1 VNAAQWEAIKA
12 MAPQLRSGGVA
23 FEIGQ
28 LGGKYETIPYGEA
41 SNERMQQAIQNIT
54 GKAEGKGEKPLPLG
68 SAAAGVALGK
78 EPPTNLGTVPGT
90 DVTVASRM
98 NPKELGTLK
107 SNVSREN
114 AVENMAKL
122 PAVQELVDAAQQGA
136 GERKWY
142 QRGQQAFTAMSE
154 AAKNNP
160 AVSKYFK
167 PEMRD
172 KFVNFV
178 AALSP
183 QQSVKMNMQ
192 EALHAWTK
200 AVDLQADGATDKQIS
215 SMLHKE
221 LTMSTGKVNNAMK
234 ALKGEPIWDDLRTKA
249 FKVPSFGDNLN
260 GFLDRVTQDGWMAL
274 FHGIEN
280 AGDLYKASLYHPMSV
295 ITRLAAEHL
304 GWEPAEAQAAIWAV
318 VKTLTEKGTVDQ
330 AAIREYSHDFAD
342 LVQHDPDIRQ
352 QLTEMGFDT
361 NELDKQLT
369 KHVEAKPEVTSG
381 ISTSGKDSLRKLV
394 SRVQRLR
401 PDALSADKIKT
412 LNDYIDQA
420 SEPEGTGSEP
430 AAETGSTEFN
440 PDETVAGKLTKLGEK
455 KKKSPYG
462 NVR

>member
-1 VNAAQWEAIKA
+1 
-12 MAPQLRSGGVA
+12 MR
-23 FEIGQ
+23 
-28 LGGKYETIPYGEA
+28 
-41 SNERMQQAIQNIT
+41 
-54 GKAEGKGEKPLPLG
+54 
-68 SAAAGVALGK
+68 AAGTAFGK

-90 DVTVASRM
+90 DIAVASRM

-107 SNVSREN
+107 TNVSREN

-122 PAVQELVDAAQQGA
+122 PAVQEVIDAAQQGA

-142 QRGQQAFTAMSE
+142 QRSGQAFTALAE
-154 AAKNNP
+154 AVKDNP
-160 AVSKYFK
+160 AVAKYFK

-172 KFVNFV
+172 KFVNFL

-183 QQSVKMNMQ
+183 QQAVKMDMQ

-200 AVDLQADGATDKQIS
+200 AVDLQADGASDKQIA

-249 FKVPSFGDNLN
+249 FKVPSFGDNIN
-260 GFLDRVTQDGWMAL
+260 GFLDRVVNDGWMAL
-274 FHGIEN
+274 FHDVAN
-280 AGDLYKASLYHPMSV
+280 AGDLSKASLYHPISV
-295 ITRLAAEHL
+295 LTRVAAEHL

-318 VKTLTEKGTVDQ
+318 IKTLTEKGTVDQ
-330 AAIREYSHDFAD
+330 GDIRTYSHDIAD
-342 LVQHDPDIRQ
+342 LMHHDPDIRQ
-352 QLTEMGFDT
+352 QLTEMGFDKD
-361 NELDKQLT
+361 ELDKQLA

-381 ISTSGKDSLRKLV
+381 ISASGKDSLRKLV

-401 PDALSADKIKT
+401 PNALSEAKIKT

-430 AAETGSTEFN
+430 TAETGSTEFN
-440 PDETVAGKLTKLGEK
+440 PDETVAGKLAKLGEK
-455 KKKSPYG
+455 KKKAPYG
-462 NVR
+462 TIR